1 MDRKSAA
8 FVLGILSFALLPAA
22 AQAYIGPGVGAGA
35 LGAVVGVIGAVF
47 LAIFAVL
54 WYPIKRMMKGKKK
67 PAQADKTA
75 TK

>member
-54 WYPIKRMMKGKKK
+54 WYPIKRMLKGKKK

-75 TK
+75 SK

>member
-8 FVLGILSFALLPAA
+8 FVLGALSLALLPVA

-67 PAQADKTA
+67 PVQADKTA